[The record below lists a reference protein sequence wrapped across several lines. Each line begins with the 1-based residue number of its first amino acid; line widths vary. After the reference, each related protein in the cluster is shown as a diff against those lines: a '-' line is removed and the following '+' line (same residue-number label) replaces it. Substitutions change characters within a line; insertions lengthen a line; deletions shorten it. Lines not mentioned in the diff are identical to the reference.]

1 MVDFLKL
8 NPYMTMNDYMYNI
21 SVPKL
26 ILMASDYTRVEY
38 LSEKQA
44 KERDKIFP
52 DVVVS
57 SDEELMKYLK

>member
-1 MVDFLKL
+1 
-8 NPYMTMNDYMYNI
+8 MTMNDYMYNI